1 MVQILQIIF
10 SLIGCVAIVMFLI
23 LFYIE
28 AKRHHRESKE
38 YRFIRDKDTQTIM
51 SLTKE
56 KETLREEITS
66 KLSTLTSKE
75 EERQNLLFDILRRL
89 EDKEKGRE
97 EDLMNWLEFKAKK
110 WQEQIDDR
118 VTERINKV
126 QADIANL
133 NKKIAGIEACLVEG
147 KLESKNESTTK
158 QVSTGQASKVEKE

>member
-1 MVQILQIIF
+1 MIQILQIIF
-10 SLIGCVAIVMFLI
+10 SSIGCVAIVMFLV

-38 YRFIRDKDTQTIM
+38 YRFLRDKDTQTIM
-51 SLTKE
+51 NLTKE
-56 KETLREEITS
+56 KETLKEEITS
-66 KLSTLTSKE
+66 KLSALTGKE

-118 VTERINKV
+118 VSERINKL
-126 QADIANL
+126 QTEISNL
-133 NKKIAGIEACLVEG
+133 NKKIAGMEE
-147 KLESKNESTTK
+147 KLTSKDEST
-158 QVSTGQASKVEKE
+158 KVEKE

>member
-1 MVQILQIIF
+1 MMQILQIIF
-10 SLIGCVAIVMFLI
+10 SSIGCIAIVMFLV

-38 YRFIRDKDTQTIM
+38 YRFLRDKDTQTIM
-51 SLTKE
+51 NLTKE
-56 KETLREEITS
+56 REALREDITN
-66 KLSTLTSKE
+66 KLSALTSKE

-118 VTERINKV
+118 VSERINKF
-126 QADIANL
+126 QTEISNL
-133 NKKIAGIEACLVEG
+133 NKKIAA
-147 KLESKNESTTK
+147 LESGLVKNESVTMP
-158 QVSTGQASKVEKE
+158 ASKVEKE